1 MNYSQIFAVGDIHG
15 CKDLLD
21 IIHKKIEIATTRKSG
36 KKLIIYL
43 GDYIDRGPDIK
54 GTIDTLI
61 NFNLPNVEKIFL
73 LGNHEQMLLD
83 VLEEKNNSLY
93 NWISNSGLETIES
106 YGEDLSKYIDENLE
120 LTFEKKIVTK
130 IKKFLPKA
138 HFNFFNNLKLY
149 HIWNNYLFV
158 HAGINPNLSIEKQQ
172 KETLIWTREKSFLD
186 PLMTYDKIVVHGHTA
201 KENIEKF
208 PYRINLDT
216 GSFYS
221 GKLSCLLIEN
231 KQLSFIDT
239 LSD

>member
-1 MNYSQIFAVGDIHG
+1 MN
-15 CKDLLD
+15 L
-21 IIHKKIEIATTRKSG
+21 
-36 KKLIIYL
+36 
-43 GDYIDRGPDIK
+43 
-54 GTIDTLI
+54 
-61 NFNLPNVEKIFL
+61 
-73 LGNHEQMLLD
+73 
-83 VLEEKNNSLY
+83 
-93 NWISNSGLETIES
+93 
-106 YGEDLSKYIDENLE
+106 
-120 LTFEKKIVTK
+120 
-130 IKKFLPKA
+130 
-138 HFNFFNNLKLY
+138 
-149 HIWNNYLFV
+149 NNYLFV